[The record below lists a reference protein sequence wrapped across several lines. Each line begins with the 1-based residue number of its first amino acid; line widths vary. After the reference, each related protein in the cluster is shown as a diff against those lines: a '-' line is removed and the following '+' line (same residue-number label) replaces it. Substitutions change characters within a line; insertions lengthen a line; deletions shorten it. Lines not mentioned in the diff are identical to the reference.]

1 MKQRVYIDTSVIG
14 GYFDEEFA
22 ADTVPF
28 FECVKRGEMI
38 ILVSELLEKELI
50 KAPAHVR
57 DLLTTIPFA
66 DVEHLILTPEAKI
79 LASLY
84 VEAKVVGQT
93 SLDDCQHIAMATL
106 NNADV
111 LVSWN
116 FKHIVN
122 LTRINGYN
130 GINIVNGHKAIEIRT
145 PKEIMNYENK

>member
-1 MKQRVYIDTSVIG
+1 MKQRVYIDTSVVG

-28 FECVKRGEMI
+28 FDCVKRGEMI
-38 ILVSELLEKELI
+38 ILVSDLLEKELI
-50 KAPAHVR
+50 KAPAYVR
-57 DLLTTIPFA
+57 DLLTTISS
-66 DVEHLILTPEAKI
+66 E
-79 LASLY
+79 Y
-84 VEAKVVGQT
+84 VEYVSSNTESDLLADRYIEACVVGKT
-93 SLDDCQHIAMATL
+93 SRNDCQHIALATL
-106 NNADV
+106 AKADV

-130 GINIVNGHKAIEIRT
+130 GINIVNGHKTIEIRT